1 MTGESSVKLVLVL
14 VCCAFSP
21 PTPAPAQPPL
31 NVEWTLIG
39 PLLSLYWEPVVA
51 MDLESEV
58 TGYQVDFFSGPTLN
72 KEEANRETVK
82 SAYP

>member
-1 MTGESSVKLVLVL
+1 
-14 VCCAFSP
+14 
-21 PTPAPAQPPL
+21 
-31 NVEWTLIG
+31 
-39 PLLSLYWEPVVA
+39 

-58 TGYQVDFFSGPTLN
+58 TGYQVDFFSVQTLN